1 MNTELARF
9 LAADERPEES
19 MIYPELYGFLFAV
32 CCAPE
37 MTAPSDWLPLVFNG
51 QEPGYV
57 DEAEAEMVLDGIMA
71 VYNEVND
78 SVISA
83 EPSMPDWLE
92 VLTPPMDNFGDEAP
106 LTYWSRGFLV
116 GHDWLSEV
124 WDHYVVD
131 EMEGELAGCLMA
143 LTVFSSKELA
153 EAYASENSDEP
164 MAIESLAGMAVDNF
178 EVAMTNYA
186 RMGRSIYLALQQQ
199 AQTPFQHETDKVGRN
214 DACPCGS
221 GKKFKRCCM
230 S

>member
-1 MNTELARF
+1 MNTELAKF

-32 CCAPE
+32 CCSPE
-37 MTAPSDWLPLVFNG
+37 LMAPSDWLPLIFNDE
-51 QEPGYV
+51 EPGYAN
-57 DEAEAEMVLDGIMA
+57 EAEAEMVTAGIMA
-71 VYNEVND
+71 VYDEVNKAVV
-78 SVISA
+78 ST
-83 EPSMPDWLE
+83 EPSMPEWFE
-92 VLTPPMDNFGDEAP
+92 VFSPPMENFADEAP

-153 EAYASENSDEP
+153 EVYASESLDEP
-164 MAIESLAGMAVDNF
+164 MAVESLAGMAVDNF
-178 EVAMTNYA
+178 DVAMANYA
-186 RMGRSIYLALQQQ
+186 RMGLSIRQALQQT
-199 AQTPFQHETDKVGRN
+199 TPFEREADKVGRN

-230 S
+230 E